1 MSPILESIMLIC
13 FGFSWPMNVIK
24 GYKARTAKSMS
35 LPFIVL
41 IISGYIAGIMAKLVS
56 QQINFVL
63 IVYLLNLAIVSLNL
77 VIYFRNKK
85 LDKIQETALKDEL
98 ESDHVD
104 SDHVA
109 SDHVTSDHVTF
120 HHHFHKRNDSKHSVA
135 Y

>member
-13 FGFSWPMNVIK
+13 FGFSWPINVIK

-35 LPFIVL
+35 LPFILL
-41 IISGYIAGIMAKLVS
+41 IISGYIAGITAKLVS

-77 VIYFRNKK
+77 VIYFRNRK
-85 LDKIQETALKDEL
+85 LDKIQETVLKDEL

-104 SDHVA
+104 SEHVA
-109 SDHVTSDHVTF
+109 SDHVEIGRAHV
-120 HHHFHKRNDSKHSVA
+120 
-135 Y
+135 

>member
-63 IVYLLNLAIVSLNL
+63 IVYLLNLVIVSLNL
-77 VIYFRNKK
+77 AIYFRNKK
-85 LDKIQETALKDEL
+85 LDKIQETALMDEL

-104 SDHVA
+104 SNHM
-109 SDHVTSDHVTF
+109 TF
-120 HHHFHKRNDSKHSVA
+120 HHHHFHKRNDSKHSVA

>member
-13 FGFSWPMNVIK
+13 FGFSWPINVIK

-35 LPFIVL
+35 LPFILL
-41 IISGYIAGIMAKLVS
+41 IISGYIAGITAKLVS

-77 VIYFRNKK
+77 VIYFRNRK
-85 LDKIQETALKDEL
+85 LDKIQETVLKDEL

-104 SDHVA
+104 SEHVA
-109 SDHVTSDHVTF
+109 SDHVAYHR
-120 HHHFHKRNDSKHSVA
+120 HFHKHNDSKHSVA

>member
-77 VIYFRNKK
+77 AIYFRNKK
-85 LDKIQETALKDEL
+85 LDKIQETALMDEL

-104 SDHVA
+104 SNHM
-109 SDHVTSDHVTF
+109 TF
-120 HHHFHKRNDSKHSVA
+120 HHHHFHSVA